1 MFALNLSRLCQSTT
15 NVIALL
21 SISGIFIMFT
31 AANTSLFAVSHSKA
45 EIVPCD
51 IKLVFSIDDSGMS
64 LVSYNLE
71 MQINNRQG
79 RTIKGI
85 SVHWLDRSAEIIG
98 NSDTV
103 CGQDHGGIKPAQSG
117 SCRRVVQK
125 IGGRLLDRLGQDTW
139 TKIINSEMTN
149 FREVWRCAI
158 IGYRFSDKTIKSY

>member
-1 MFALNLSRLCQSTT
+1 MFSLNLARLCQSAT
-15 NVIALL
+15 NIIALL
-21 SISGIFIMFT
+21 SITGVFIMFT
-31 AANTSLFAVSHSKA
+31 AVNSPLFAGSHSKV

-64 LVSYNLE
+64 LVSYDLE
-71 MQINNRQG
+71 MQISNRQG

-85 SVHWLDRSAEIIG
+85 SVHWLNRSAKIIG
-98 NSDTV
+98 NSDTL
-103 CGQDHGGIKPAQSG
+103 CGQGYGGIKPAQSG

-149 FREVWRCAI
+149 FREVWQCAI
-158 IGYRFSDKTIKSY
+158 IGYRFGDKTIKSY

>member
-1 MFALNLSRLCQSTT
+1 MFSLNLAHLCQSAT
-15 NVIALL
+15 NIIALL
-21 SISGIFIMFT
+21 AIASVFIIL
-31 AANTSLFAVSHSKA
+31 AAVNSPLFAGSHSKA

-71 MQINNRQG
+71 MQISNRQG
-79 RTIKGI
+79 QTIKGI
-85 SVHWLDRSAEIIG
+85 SVHWLDSSAKIIG
-98 NSDTV
+98 NSDAQ
-103 CGQDHGGIKPAQSG
+103 CGQDYDGIKPTQSG

-149 FREVWRCAI
+149 FREVRQCAI
-158 IGYRFSDKTIKSY
+158 VGYSFGEKAIKSY

>member
-1 MFALNLSRLCQSTT
+1 MFSLNPARLCQSATRM
-15 NVIALL
+15 IASLAMA
-21 SISGIFIMFT
+21 GIFIMFT
-31 AANTSLFAVSHSKA
+31 AANSSLFAGSHSKA

-51 IKLVFSIDDSGMS
+51 IKLVFGVDDRGMS
-64 LVSYNLE
+64 LVSYDLE
-71 MQINNRQG
+71 MQISNRQG

-98 NSDTV
+98 NSDAL
-103 CGQDHGGIKPAQSG
+103 CGQDYDGIKPAQSG

-149 FREVWRCAI
+149 FREVRQCAI
-158 IGYRFSDKTIKSY
+158 TGYRFGDKAVKSY

>member
-1 MFALNLSRLCQSTT
+1 
-15 NVIALL
+15 
-21 SISGIFIMFT
+21 
-31 AANTSLFAVSHSKA
+31 
-45 EIVPCD
+45 
-51 IKLVFSIDDSGMS
+51 MS

-71 MQINNRQG
+71 MQISNHQG

-98 NSDTV
+98 NSDAF
-103 CGQDHGGIKPAQSG
+103 CGQGHNGIKPEQSG

-149 FREVWRCAI
+149 FREVWQCAI
-158 IGYRFSDKTIKSY
+158 IGYRFGDKTIKSY

>member
-1 MFALNLSRLCQSTT
+1 MFSLNLARLCQSATKII
-15 NVIALL
+15 VLPALA
-21 SISGIFIMFT
+21 GVFIMFT
-31 AANTSLFAVSHSKA
+31 AAITPLFASSQSKA

-51 IKLVFSIDDSGMS
+51 IKLVFSVDDSGMS

-71 MQINNRQG
+71 MQVSNRQG

-98 NSDTV
+98 NSDTL

-117 SCRRVVQK
+117 SCLRVVQK

-149 FREVWRCAI
+149 FREVWQCAI
-158 IGYRFSDKTIKSY
+158 IGYRFGDKTIKSY